1 MNWQKKLF
9 SDADVG
15 DLGGFDSLPVPFV
28 EDLSEIQSKSKR
40 VYITY
45 RRILEIGSAPGCRGC
60 EGDSSNHNSTCVA
73 QFEEAFGKPSASLGE
88 IEPSFQE
95 FDDVILDHG
104 YEASIAP
111 AEEEDV
117 PECPPPSDSEEIF
130 EDDPH
135 GVDQGV
141 GAIVSVETDF
151 KDAIPD
157 DSIQEIMNSVFSPS
171 KQISCLGAAAKVH
184 ENTKGRHL
192 LSGSNVLFEF
202 CCDNDS
208 NLGKV
213 GEEEG
218 VRVVRLSREMIYLSD
233 DQAIQQL
240 CFRKSM
246 PFQDAVSTW
255 QRLNMKK
262 HPKLC
267 EKIAE
272 DWKASLD
279 MVSKLIRV
287 ADIVLRNGG
296 HVSYEWPRCWGR
308 LD

>member
-1 MNWQKKLF
+1 MMSSLTTAMKLRLLLLTRKT
-9 SDADVG
+9 S
-15 DLGGFDSLPVPFV
+15 
-28 EDLSEIQSKSKR
+28 Q
-40 VYITY
+40 
-45 RRILEIGSAPGCRGC
+45 
-60 EGDSSNHNSTCVA
+60 N
-73 QFEEAFGKPSASLGE
+73 
-88 IEPSFQE
+88 
-95 FDDVILDHG
+95 
-104 YEASIAP
+104 
-111 AEEEDV
+111 
-117 PECPPPSDSEEIF
+117 ECPPPSDSEEFF

-157 DSIQEIMNSVFSPS
+157 DGIQEIMNSVFSPS

-240 CFRKSM
+240 CE
-246 PFQDAVSTW
+246 QVDALPGCCFNLAKTE
-255 QRLNMKK
+255 
-262 HPKLC
+262 H
-267 EKIAE
+267 EE
-272 DWKASLD
+272 ASQT
-279 MVSKLIRV
+279 V
-287 ADIVLRNGG
+287 
-296 HVSYEWPRCWGR
+296 
-308 LD
+308 